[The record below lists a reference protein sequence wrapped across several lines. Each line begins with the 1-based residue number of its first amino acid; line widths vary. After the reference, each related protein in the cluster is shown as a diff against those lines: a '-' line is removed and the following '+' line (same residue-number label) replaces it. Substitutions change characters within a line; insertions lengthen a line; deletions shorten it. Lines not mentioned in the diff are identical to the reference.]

1 MSNLYSVMERLDV
14 GDHIRWK
21 STSEDRETNPSVVDA
36 ITETAD
42 GVEVRVVASGGG
54 EYTLDFPENKHPNT
68 HWHPSDNSK
77 EAHREAN
84 HQQRRG
90 EVYVGRGPLL
100 TLSIVGRAE
109 DTPES
114 MEHERVR
121 EVLE

>member
-1 MSNLYSVMERLDV
+1 MSNLYTVMERLEV
-14 GDHIRWK
+14 GDHIYWK
-21 STSEDRETNPSVVDA
+21 STAEDREANPSVVDA

-42 GVEVRVVASGGG
+42 GVEVRVVGPGGG
-54 EYTLDFPENKHPNT
+54 EYTLDFPENKHHNT
-68 HWHPSDNSK
+68 HWHPSDDSK
-77 EAHREAN
+77 EGHREAN

-114 MEHERVR
+114 MDHDRVR
-121 EVLE
+121 EALE